1 MCSEWFLCYRR
12 KADFIRTNLLN
23 IQSTTTV
30 SSSDY
35 EKFLTAGST
44 NWSTIKTQLH
54 VTSIVHV
61 REYFWNND
69 NDNNDNDKDNKTDNN
84 SNNNNN
90 NQNYKIH
97 KRDWLPQ
104 APVWALIKDSVQVML
119 VNGLSYWIV
128 HIMCMRCCFVL
139 HRITNCFLL
148 CFYF

>member
-1 MCSEWFLCYRR
+1 MCYRR
-12 KADFIRTNLLN
+12 KTDLIRTNLLN

-69 NDNNDNDKDNKTDNN
+69 NDNNDNDKVIRLIIIVIIIIIITIKTIKFTNVIG
-84 SNNNNN
+84 
-90 NQNYKIH
+90 YH
-97 KRDWLPQ
+97 KPQ
-104 APVWALIKDSVQVML
+104 F
-119 VNGLSYWIV
+119 G
-128 HIMCMRCCFVL
+128 H
-139 HRITNCFLL
+139 
-148 CFYF
+148 